1 MDTVSEGVSTGT
13 HHILANYAH
22 HTSVNCHHQKLE
34 NLAAQYNAQ
43 SGVLLFCL
51 NLHGHT
57 VKGDGRPNVKK
68 GKEIYFCPPLMDAH
82 HRYWYH
88 TTTTHNTYHV
98 LLFRCT
104 LKVNMPLALDS

>member
-68 GKEIYFCPPLMDAH
+68 EKNCIFAPH
-82 HRYWYH
+82 
-88 TTTTHNTYHV
+88 
-98 LLFRCT
+98 
-104 LKVNMPLALDS
+104 